1 MIYHYFSGY
10 NTVVTIIWRMIFIFV
25 WKSLFNIVKTS
36 ITICSIN
43 IIPILHY
50 WMLTKPPSPFV
61 CMNRRN
67 LTRLVCR
74 SHSCYYIHV
83 NVYCYISPKWY
94 TLSWSLITQVD
105 KMSLYVQW
113 TLFSNLITFSD
124 VIRSPFTS
132 PERLSFF
139 FLKIFAP
146 IFCAQTN
153 WRDQNEL

>member
-1 MIYHYFSGY
+1 MKKSIQYHENIYYYMQYKY
-10 NTVVTIIWRMIFIFV
+10 NSHIALLDVN
-25 WKSLFNIVKTS
+25 KAPL
-36 ITICSIN
+36 
-43 IIPILHY
+43 PL
-50 WMLTKPPSPFV
+50 

-74 SHSCYYIHV
+74 SRSCYYIHV

-105 KMSLYVQW
+105 KMSLHVRW

-132 PERLSFF
+132 PERLIV
-139 FLKIFAP
+139 FLFKNICSRFLCSDKLAWSKWAVSSEN
-146 IFCAQTN
+146 CQQ
-153 WRDQNEL
+153 QNSSCLKVPG